1 MALERRSLS
10 FARDVSVKETGARRM
25 LSKTIDVGCLKVFCR
40 EGRRAWPGQFDIEN
54 RLRRSTLKAG
64 YEHVFSDF

>member
-1 MALERRSLS
+1 
-10 FARDVSVKETGARRM
+10 VKETGATRM

-54 RLRRSTLKAG
+54 RLRRTTLKAG